1 MSDIAGTERAA
12 LAAPAGKPRR
22 RLWESRWLGVAFIVA
37 LLVLWEI
44 AAATGAISQRLA
56 RRLASGLLSGRSR
69 RGRG

>member
-22 RLWESRWLGVAFIVA
+22 RLAALWESRWLGVAFIVA

-44 AAATGAISQRLA
+44 AAAAGMMPAMSFPRL
-56 RRLASGLLSGRSR
+56 STVSSV
-69 RGRG
+69 